1 MFRMTSFIFRAQGL
15 HLVKQNCEKLYRLQ
29 LITNT
34 VLVNVFQL
42 MKSKTVLLCICY
54 KLTLSV
60 RQPNTAQTKKIRT
73 GNEHGSASNMILTY
87 LMEGLT
93 SILSTTHTPTNQQ
106 DTEKKLK
113 ISVLQCF
120 KLG

>member
-1 MFRMTSFIFRAQGL
+1 MTSFIFRAQGL

-34 VLVNVFQL
+34 VLVDFFQL

-60 RQPNTAQTKKIRT
+60 KQPNTAQTKKIRT
-73 GNEHGSASNMILTY
+73 GKEHGSASSTILTH
-87 LMEGLT
+87 LMEA
-93 SILSTTHTPTNQQ
+93 
-106 DTEKKLK
+106 
-113 ISVLQCF
+113 
-120 KLG
+120 